1 MNTDNYTVRDR
12 LHALA
17 DGQLDAGQS
26 RELLALLE
34 QDSELQKE
42 LCEIQRIKHLVQSAY
57 PLSDRQPGYRRSMS
71 SQGIGKM
78 AAMYLLAFMLTFA
91 AGFASHYA
99 VNSFSP
105 QVEGVTLADVPLY
118 DDRFIVFV
126 DSNEPDKLESAL
138 QKAENLAGQ
147 VADSGGSVHV
157 VTSAEGIDLLRL
169 GTTPYE
175 QRITELNRTYPALH
189 FVACNSTLYLFKQRG
204 ELVALVDEAEVASSA
219 VEFVVRHLQQ
229 GWRYVAI

>member
-1 MNTDNYTVRDR
+1 MNTDNYTIRDR

-17 DGQLDAGQS
+17 DGQLDAEQS
-26 RELLALLE
+26 REILALLE
-34 QDSELQKE
+34 QDSELQKA

-57 PLSDRQPGYRRSMS
+57 PLPDGQPDYHGSLGRQV
-71 SQGIGKM
+71 IGKM
-78 AAMYLLAFMLTFA
+78 AAVYLLAFVLTFT

-99 VNSFSP
+99 VGLFHP
-105 QVEGVTLADVPLY
+105 QVEGVTLADAPRY

-138 QKAENLAGQ
+138 LKAENLAGQ
-147 VADSGGSVHV
+147 VASSGGSVHV

-169 GTTPYE
+169 GTTRYE
-175 QRITELNRTYPALH
+175 QRIAKLNRTYPALH
-189 FVACNSTLYLFKQRG
+189 FVACNSTLYLFQQRG
-204 ELVALVDEAEVASSA
+204 ELVALVDEAEVASST